1 MKLYLIRHAES
12 FNNALFTGRA
22 AGIERNP
29 DPDITTDGHEQA
41 KRLGT
46 HLIKDANEPIQS
58 PFVDDQQPNFDLTHL
73 YCSLMTRSI
82 QTAEYISKETGLDL
96 IAHPEIFEKGGIYQ
110 NQPNGERQGLPGP
123 DKTYFRERFP
133 GLTLPSDLNNGGWY
147 SRQPES
153 EAQFIRR
160 VQNVAADIRAR
171 HGATEDRVGLVVHGD
186 FIDQFVNEVMG
197 VPRQPGNYGRGWVA
211 NFAFNNTSVSR
222 IDMGPDYQVVI
233 YLNRIDHLSPDL
245 VTW

>member
-12 FNNALFTGRA
+12 FNNALFSGRA

-29 DPDITTDGHEQA
+29 DPDITSDGHEQA
-41 KRLGT
+41 KRLSS
-46 HLIKDANEPIQS
+46 HLVEDASEPIQS
-58 PFVDDQQPNFDLTHL
+58 PFTAEQRPAFDLTHL

-96 IAHPEIFEKGGIYQ
+96 IAHPDIYEKGGIYQ
-110 NQPNGERQGLPGP
+110 HHSNGERQGLPGP
-123 DKTYFRERFP
+123 DRTYFNERFP
-133 GLTLPSDLNNGGWY
+133 GLALPSDLNNGGWY
-147 SRQPES
+147 NREAES
-153 EAQFIRR
+153 EERFIQR
-160 VQNVAADIRAR
+160 VRTVASDIRTR
-171 HGATEDRVGLVVHGD
+171 HGGTEDRVGLVVHGD

-197 VPRQPGNYGRGWVA
+197 VARQPGNYGTGWVA

-222 IDMGPDYQVVI
+222 IDMGRDYQVVI
-233 YLNRIDHLSPDL
+233 YLNRIDHLSTEL